1 MTEIIQ
7 KSGMGSSAVQ
17 IGVQNNIGLSVND
30 AVQMAVN
37 LFMENFPKFEKR
49 AREGNGSCYS

>member
-37 LFMENFPKFEKR
+37 LFMENFPKF
-49 AREGNGSCYS
+49 